1 MKITK
6 FLRTVTTGIPRYGW
20 LLLLGCCLVM
30 TIQPMVMATVAPG
43 RSEPDAVHLQAASPA
58 QGIAAGKQLY
68 ETGRFA
74 DAALAWQRAAQTY
87 HIQGEQGNQALSL
100 SYLSLAYQAMGH
112 WEEAKQAIAASLD
125 LLKTVPRSGSI
136 EIGILAQTLNTQGQ
150 LQAAMGQLD
159 AALKTWQ
166 EAETA
171 YQQANDPAG
180 RLGSQ
185 INQAYALQNLGLF
198 RRAQLLLEQVSQQVQ
213 SQPAS
218 SLKATGL
225 RNLGVVWQVV
235 GDLDQS
241 KSILQASLA
250 VAQQLNLPAEISAT
264 LLSLGNTA
272 RSRHDVPTALD
283 FYQQAAT
290 VAPTPI
296 ARLKIWAN
304 HLSLLIEDQRWSEAK
319 ALWQQIQPQ
328 LTERPPSRTG
338 IYTQV
343 NLATSW
349 MALDRQ
355 SSRHDLQP
363 IAQLLANAVQ
373 QARDINDER
382 SESYALGTLGTL
394 YQHNQQ
400 WQEAQ
405 DLTQKAL
412 VIAQSSNAP
421 EIAYRW
427 LWQLGQ
433 IAQKQG
439 HRPAAIQAYTDAV
452 KLLKTLRGDL
462 LAMSPEVQFSFREA
476 VEPVYRELVSLL
488 VEPPSPSQLELQ
500 QARQV
505 IESLQVAELENF
517 LRSACLEARP
527 SQIDRVDPEAA
538 VIYPII
544 LPERLVVI
552 LSLPGQPLSTYSTAL
567 PKQQVEAVL
576 EHALESLNPI
586 FADQERLRLA
596 QQVYDWLIK
605 PAEPALQ
612 HSQIKTL
619 VFVLDGILRNIPMA
633 ALHDGQQYLVEKYSL
648 AITPGLQLLEPRSLT
663 QEQRLQALIGGLT
676 EARQGFSALPG
687 VARESD
693 QIATKLAAQVV
704 LDQKFTQQNMQEV
717 IRGSSFPLV
726 HLATHGQFSSQLSD
740 TFVLTWDS
748 RLTVEGLRNLLKLRS
763 EADTT
768 PIELLVLSACETAEG
783 DQRAAL
789 GLAGLAIRSG
799 ARSTLATLWSV
810 NDDSTT
816 ELMVKFYQ
824 ALTQDNTSKAESLR
838 QAQLTLLNHPQYRHP
853 FYWAPFILVGNWL

>member
-74 DAALAWQRAAQTY
+74 DAALVWQLAAQTY

-136 EIGILAQTLNTQGQ
+136 EIGILAQALNTQGQ

>member
-1 MKITK
+1 MKINQ

-20 LLLLGCCLVM
+20 LVFLGCLLVM
-30 TIQPMVMATVAPG
+30 TVQPTVIATVAPV
-43 RSEPDAVHLQAASPA
+43 RSEPNTVQMQATSPA
-58 QGIAAGKQLY
+58 QGIEAGKQLY
-68 ETGRFA
+68 EAGRLA
-74 DAALAWQRAAQTY
+74 DAALVWQQAAQTY
-87 HIQGEQGNQALSL
+87 QTQGELGNQALSL
-100 SYLSLAYQAMGH
+100 SYLSLAYQAMGR
-112 WEEAKQAIAASLD
+112 WEEAKHAIAASLN
-125 LLKTVPRSGSI
+125 LLKTGPRSGAI
-136 EIGILAQTLNTQGQ
+136 EIEIVAQALNTQGQ

-171 YQQANDPAG
+171 YQQANDLVG

-185 INQAYALQNLGLF
+185 INQAYALQNLGLL
-198 RRAQLLLEQVSQQVQ
+198 RRSQALLDQASQQVQ
-213 SQPAS
+213 AQPIS

-241 KSILQASLA
+241 NSILQASLA
-250 VAQQLNLPAEISAT
+250 VAQQLNLPTEISAT

-272 RSRHDVPTALD
+272 RSRHDIPEAFA

-296 ARLKIWAN
+296 ARLKAWAN
-304 HLSLLIEDQRWSEAK
+304 QLSLLVERQTWPEAK
-319 ALWQQIQPQ
+319 ALWHQIQPQ
-328 LTERPPSRTG
+328 LTEIAPSRIG

-343 NLATSW
+343 NVATSLI
-349 MALDRQ
+349 AIERQ
-355 SSRHDLQP
+355 SASRNIQP
-363 IAQLLANAVQ
+363 IAQLLAQAIQ
-373 QARDINDER
+373 QARSIQDAR

-405 DLTQKAL
+405 DLTQTAL

-439 HRPAAIQAYTDAV
+439 HRPAAIQAYTEAV

-488 VEPPSPSQLELQ
+488 VESPNPSQPELQ

-505 IESLQVAELENF
+505 IEALQVAELENF

-567 PKQQVEAVL
+567 PKQQVEAIL
-576 EHALESLNPI
+576 EHTLESLNPI
-586 FADQERLRLA
+586 FADQERLHLA
-596 QQVYDWLIK
+596 HQVYDWLIK
-605 PAEPALQ
+605 PAESALQ
-612 HSQIKTL
+612 RNQIKTL

-633 ALHDGQQYLVEKYSL
+633 ALHDGQHYLVEKYSL

-687 VARESD
+687 VARESG

-717 IRGSSFPLV
+717 IRGSSFPVV
-726 HLATHGQFSSQLSD
+726 HLATHGQFSSKSSD

-824 ALTQDNTSKAESLR
+824 ALTQNNTSKAQSLR
-838 QAQLTLLNHPQYRHP
+838 QAQLTLLNHPQYSHP